1 MIRANYYVTNLL
13 PDRWCVVGLAAV
25 RPRKA
30 AASTVGV
37 ARTVSVSA
45 RLQDGG
51 AAARTQCWH
60 RPRPHHVATKEG
72 GERPGTLSSPPPAQ
86 GLPTTHLPASPPPW
100 HVTSMCVNSPSSSSF
115 PSSSPA
121 TLKKSSPTTSMSKLI
136 QTTET
141 PSHLLWLTTL
151 PSGMDSTVL
160 GRWVGQTIWCILEQR
175 LGRKA
180 SKVIYPIGRL
190 DR

>member
-51 AAARTQCWH
+51 ATARTQCWH
-60 RPRPHHVATKEG
+60 RPRPQHVATTEG
-72 GERPGTLSSPPPAQ
+72 GERLGTDSFPPPTMEYCTENRKHTNHHRQAPPPSWQVSIFVSSPYSSSSPLSSP
-86 GLPTTHLPASPPPW
+86 
-100 HVTSMCVNSPSSSSF
+100 V
-115 PSSSPA
+115 
-121 TLKKSSPTTSMSKLI
+121 TLKKSSPTTSLSK
-136 QTTET
+136 
-141 PSHLLWLTTL
+141 
-151 PSGMDSTVL
+151 
-160 GRWVGQTIWCILEQR
+160 
-175 LGRKA
+175 
-180 SKVIYPIGRL
+180 
-190 DR
+190 

>member
-30 AASTVGV
+30 AASTGCV
-37 ARTVSVSA
+37 ARRLSVSA

-60 RPRPHHVATKEG
+60 RPRPQHVAITEG
-72 GERPGTLSSPPPAQ
+72 GERPGTISSPPP
-86 GLPTTHLPASPPPW
+86 TTPPMEYWTENRKQTNLLPAPSPAW
-100 HVTSMCVNSPSSSSF
+100 QLSMFVSSPFSSSYPLF
-115 PSSSPA
+115 SPV
-121 TLKKSSPTTSMSKLI
+121 TLKRFSPTTSMSKSI

-141 PSHLLWLTTL
+141 PSHLLWPTTS
-151 PSGMDSTVL
+151 PREMDFT
-160 GRWVGQTIWCILEQR
+160 
-175 LGRKA
+175 A
-180 SKVIYPIGRL
+180 
-190 DR
+190 